1 MAVHFDLILA
11 NKSTPPVMPAFE
23 IVWES
28 RRDGF
33 LFYAKLSNILGFW
46 KKSVVVQFF
55 NFSYFLILAF
65 HDDIFVVIFSN
76 I

>member
-55 NFSYFLILAF
+55 NFS
-65 HDDIFVVIFSN
+65 
-76 I
+76 